1 MSRIVSAI
9 QQFAQSLGAP
19 GLVLV
24 AFLDSSFLS
33 LPQVNDLLIVMMVA
47 DRPDAWLIYASAATL
62 GSVLGCLVMY
72 GLARKGGQ
80 ALLHKW
86 MSEGKVRKGMHHFQ
100 RWGLLAVLVPAILP
114 PPAPFKIFVLLAGV
128 AKVPL
133 LQFTAAIAL
142 GRGVRY
148 YGEALLAR
156 WYGRQ
161 AMAFLEA
168 NARPVSL
175 GLAAL
180 VVVGALVYVAWR
192 RRRQSVVA
200 GAL

>member
-24 AFLDSSFLS
+24 AFLDSSFIS

-47 DRPDAWLIYASAATL
+47 DRPDRWLLYATAATI

-72 GLARKGGQ
+72 GLARKGGE
-80 ALLHKW
+80 AVLRKW
-86 MSEGKVRKGMHHFQ
+86 MSKGKVQAGMRQFQ

-133 LQFTAAIAL
+133 LQFTAAVAL

-156 WYGRQ
+156 WYGKQ
-161 AMAFLEA
+161 AMTFLET
-168 NARPVSL
+168 NARPVSI

-180 VVVGALVYVAWR
+180 VVLGALAYILWR
-192 RRRQSVVA
+192 RRRPSSA
-200 GAL
+200 TSAL

>member
-24 AFLDSSFLS
+24 AFIDSSFLS
-33 LPQVNDLLIVMMVA
+33 LPQVNDLLIVWMVT
-47 DRPDAWLIYASAATL
+47 DRPDAWLLYATAATI
-62 GSVLGCLVMY
+62 GSILGCLVMY
-72 GLARKGGQ
+72 GLARKGGER
-80 ALLHKW
+80 LLRKW
-86 MSEGKVRKGMHHFQ
+86 MSKGKVERGMQRFQ

-133 LQFTAAIAL
+133 LHFTAAVAL
-142 GRGVRY
+142 GRGFRY

-156 WYGRQ
+156 WYGKQ
-161 AMAFLEA
+161 ALTFLEH

-175 GLAAL
+175 GLAA
-180 VVVGALVYVAWR
+180 V
-192 RRRQSVVA
+192 VVA
-200 GAL
+200 GGVVYWLVSRRRTNTAAAI